1 MLKYSL
7 LFLRKIY
14 LKFDNSKSNF
24 GTNYINENKI
34 DYTNDLISKIIET
47 KSPSMIS
54 RFGATESLNI
64 SNYLG
69 VLSCNPSFLNF
80 ITGKTPPWWWVQK
93 YIDQLLNWSGVFP
106 NDIDT
111 VSKFSKII
119 LNDSILIDV
128 LGSWRKEEFFFENY
142 LSNNI
147 KVGIYDLEPFFSQNP
162 WTKSLEGKKVL
173 VVHPFEKSIIK
184 QYKKRDKIFY
194 NGFLPQFE
202 LITLKSV
209 QSLGGNT
216 QFIDWFQAL
225 DYMKNKISEIDFDI
239 ALIGAGAYGMPLAA
253 HVKRMGKVGFH
264 LGGVLQLIFGISGNR
279 WEKDKTKNHYKLIN
293 KHWIKPHVSE
303 MSNNANSV
311 EDACYW

>member
-1 MLKYSL
+1 MTSWVH
-7 LFLRKIY
+7 
-14 LKFDNSKSNF
+14 
-24 GTNYINENKI
+24 
-34 DYTNDLISKIIET
+34 
-47 KSPSMIS
+47 
-54 RFGATESLNI
+54 GAKRN
-64 SNYLG
+64 
-69 VLSCNPSFLNF
+69 
-80 ITGKTPPWWWVQK
+80 
-93 YIDQLLNWSGVFP
+93 
-106 NDIDT
+106 
-111 VSKFSKII
+111 
-119 LNDSILIDV
+119 
-128 LGSWRKEEFFFENY
+128 FFENY

-253 HVKRMGKVGFH
+253 HVKRMGKSRFSSRRSTSTYFWNFWEQVGK
-264 LGGVLQLIFGISGNR
+264 R
-279 WEKDKTKNHYKLIN
+279 
-293 KHWIKPHVSE
+293 
-303 MSNNANSV
+303 
-311 EDACYW
+311 